1 MFCEYVGQFKVCQH
15 NATGCIKSTS
25 RSGRTFNGRGAGRA
39 RISRAG
45 KSGDT
50 IQARPLLFS
59 SCVQFRSSSTFFIL
73 TAFSISTVHHLIYI
87 MVSNHSPFNSAS
99 SHIYGTIQVYS
110 LCRYASSDARV
121 ERTQDKPS
129 GGHSRPA

>member
-1 MFCEYVGQFKVCQH
+1 MSAQRELAASKVRPGP
-15 NATGCIKSTS
+15 AGYSAGE
-25 RSGRTFNGRGAGRA
+25 RAGRA

-73 TAFSISTVHHLIYI
+73 TAFSVSTGPHLIYI
-87 MVSNHSPFNSAS
+87 MVSSLSPFNSAS
-99 SHIYGTIQVYS
+99 FYIYGTIQVYS

-121 ERTQDKPS
+121 ERDRKSTRLNSSHCVTSRMPS
-129 GGHSRPA
+129 SA